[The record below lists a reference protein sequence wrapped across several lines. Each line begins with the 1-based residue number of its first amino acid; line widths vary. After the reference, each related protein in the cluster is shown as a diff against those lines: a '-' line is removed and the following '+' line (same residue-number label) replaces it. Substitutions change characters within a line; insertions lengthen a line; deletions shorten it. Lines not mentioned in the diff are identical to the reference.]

1 MLVLVLNKAPD
12 FLLIGHIKINFVSST
27 VFNVSCID
35 CTLSNCVSV
44 LKTGLSVMEVYQSAF
59 VLLPM
64 SITGPR
70 YSKKKTCKYWKKGVG
85 P

>member
-1 MLVLVLNKAPD
+1 MKVSYSSLRGYVSNRLGQDLDFKEMLVLVLNKAPD

-44 LKTGLSVMEVYQSAF
+44 LKPGMSVMGV
-59 VLLPM
+59 VLVRALLL
-64 SITGPR
+64 
-70 YSKKKTCKYWKKGVG
+70 
-85 P
+85 